1 MENPVSATNMTI
13 PTEKNCTKRKKIFDF
28 EVCMWSWGVRWEE
41 GGGVRWEEEGAC
53 VMLTLYGSGL
63 VGKQV
68 MSNGKSNSSSPIN
81 INVHLLI
88 T

>member
-1 MENPVSATNMTI
+1 MTI
-13 PTEKNCTKRKKIFDF
+13 PPEKNCKKRKKKFYF
-28 EVCMWSWGVRWEE
+28 GVCMWSWRGVDGRRE
-41 GGGVRWEEEGAC
+41 GELGGRGAY